1 MAVNIV
7 MPQAGQDLETA
18 MVVQWLKREGDAVQK
33 GEPLVQIESEKISLE
48 IEAPA
53 DGFLRRIVVPDNTE
67 AAILSVIGIIGSADE
82 VIA

>member
-1 MAVNIV
+1 VAVNIV

-48 IEAPA
+48 IEAPV